1 MRTVFLFTP
10 NVALT
15 FERLGQLIARRW
27 MLIIPLWIIL
37 AVCAVL
43 SPPHWDDVTLDGD
56 LAYLPA
62 TSPMLIAE
70 REITAAFPDRKAKS
84 QIVIIASRRDEE
96 PLTDDEWKTIDRLAS
111 PFQNAQGIEWLRQ
124 AEAAEGASQEALFKR
139 AEATL
144 TEAELLDYDAA
155 EPVWN
160 LAALAKAED
169 RGEIEVE
176 RLKAQAIA
184 LDPSLEQATSPT
196 LPADAPDWKLF
207 DVWTRHTPVVGKM
220 LVDPDK
226 RAGLIILHL
235 TNELAATDNI
245 RIVSQIETLVDKW
258 REEIHDSGD
267 DQLQIGIT
275 GSAAIG
281 GDMLLAAK
289 ESIAST
295 EFYTIALVIVILLV
309 VYRAPLLAMAPLL
322 AIAISFCVATWLVA
336 SLTLVDQIPGFG
348 WWNFEVFKTSKIFV
362 VVILFGAGTD
372 FCLFLISRYKEELAD
387 CGDPGE
393 AVAKAL
399 GGTASAICGSALT
412 TIVGLGMM
420 FFAEFGKFRNS
431 GPAIALCLLVT
442 LAVCLTF
449 APALLRMLGRKTFW
463 PMSVDSLTQR
473 TNDGRGNFWELIAAL
488 VSKRPALLLALTVS
502 LLLVPAWRPIWLR
515 VTTGYA
521 VDVSYDLLNDLPS
534 DRPAKQGANQLAKY
548 FPLGQANPVAVMVRT
563 NAGDFESKEG
573 GAAIAQLTKVL
584 FNADPHVARVYSSEN
599 PLGHRPGRISLLTS
613 EVFLKNHIRTRE
625 QFLPQTPEMKGK
637 AALFRVV
644 VDENPFSLDAIA
656 AVQHIEEA
664 LEAYRANASGNL
676 TDLQIYVSGATAG
689 VRDLRSVTK
698 SDTQRIEVL
707 VVLGVAAVLL
717 IILRRPV
724 VCAYMIASVLLSY
737 YATLGMTEW
746 FFAAMFPDSYQGLDW
761 KAPLFLFVILIAVGQ
776 DYNIYLATRVF
787 EEQRKHGAIAG
798 MRVAIRHTGGIISSC
813 GVIMAGTF
821 VAMCFGQLL
830 AIVEIGFS
838 LTVGILVD
846 TFIVRTVMM
855 PCFLTLWT
863 RRSDPPPS

>member
-1 MRTVFLFTP
+1 M
-10 NVALT
+10 T

-27 MLIIPLWIIL
+27 VPIIAIWIIL
-37 AVCAVL
+37 AVCAVIA
-43 SPPHWDDVTLDGD
+43 PPHWDDVTLDGD

-62 TSPMLIAE
+62 HSPALIAE
-70 REITAAFPDRKAKS
+70 REYAAAFPDRKAKS
-84 QIVIIASRRDEE
+84 QIVIIASRRDEQ
-96 PLTDDEWKTIDRLAS
+96 PLTEAQWKTIDRLAS
-111 PFQNAQGIEWLRQ
+111 PFQNAQGIEWLHQ
-124 AEAAEGASQEALFKR
+124 GEAAKRDERAALFKR
-139 AEATL
+139 AEAAL

-155 EPVWN
+155 APVWN
-160 LAALAKAED
+160 LATLAKLQDGTEAEVQQL
-169 RGEIEVE
+169 R
-176 RLKAQAIA
+176 AQAIA
-184 LDPSLEQATSPT
+184 LDPHLEKETAAT
-196 LPADAPDWKLF
+196 LPIDSPDWKLF
-207 DVWTRHTPVVGKM
+207 DVWTRHTDVVGNM
-220 LVDPDK
+220 LVDPEE
-226 RAGLIILHL
+226 RAGLIVLHL

-245 RIVSQIETLVDKW
+245 RIVSQIEALVDKQ
-258 REEIHDSGD
+258 REAIHAAGD
-267 DQLQIGIT
+267 EELELGIT

-289 ESIAST
+289 ESISST
-295 EFYTIALVIVILLV
+295 EFYTIALVIIILLV

-322 AIAISFCVATWLVA
+322 SIAVSFCVATWLVA
-336 SLTLVDQIPGFG
+336 ALTLVDQIPGFG
-348 WWNFEVFKTSKIFV
+348 WWDFEVFKTSKIFI

-372 FCLFLISRYKEELAD
+372 FCLFLISRYKEELAK
-387 CGDPGE
+387 CGDPSE
-393 AVAKAL
+393 AVVHAL
-399 GGTASAICGSALT
+399 SGTANAICGSALT

-431 GPAIALCLLVT
+431 GPAIALCLIVT

-449 APALLRMLGRKTFW
+449 APALLRMLGRRTFW
-463 PMSVDSLTQR
+463 PMSVDSLQDR
-473 TNDGRGNFWELIAAL
+473 SSDSRVNFWELIAAA
-488 VSKRPALLLALTVS
+488 VSQRPALLLAITVS
-502 LLLVPAWRPIWLR
+502 ILLIPAWRPIWLR
-515 VTTGYA
+515 VTTGHA
-521 VDVSYDLLNDLPS
+521 VEVSYDLLNDLPA
-534 DRPAKQGANQLAKY
+534 DRPAKRGANQLARF
-548 FPLGQANPVAVMVRT
+548 FPLGQANPVMVMAKT
-563 NAGDFESKEG
+563 DSGDFESKEG
-573 GAAIAQLTKVL
+573 SATIEQLMKTL
-584 FNADPHVARVYSSEN
+584 FEADPRVAQVYSSEN
-599 PLGHRPGRISLLTS
+599 PLGHRPGRITFS
-613 EVFLKNHIRTRE
+613 ERVLKSHIRTRE

-644 VDENPFSLDAIA
+644 IDENPFSLEAIDALKN
-656 AVQHIEEA
+656 IEGA
-664 LEAYRANASGNL
+664 LAKYRDNASGNW
-676 TDLQIYVSGATAG
+676 TDLQFFLSGTTAG

-717 IILRRPV
+717 MILQRPV

-746 FFAAMFPDSYQGLDW
+746 FFAVMFPDTYQGLDW

-787 EEQRKHGAIAG
+787 EEQRKHGANAG
-798 MRVAIRHTGGIISSC
+798 LRIAIRHTGGIISSC

-846 TFIVRTVMM
+846 TFIVRTIMM

-863 RRSDPPPS
+863 RRKDPTQS

>member
-1 MRTVFLFTP
+1 M
-10 NVALT
+10 T

-27 MLIIPLWIIL
+27 ILIIAIWILL
-37 AVCAVL
+37 AVCAVVA
-43 SPPHWDDVTLDGD
+43 PPHWDDVTLDGD

-62 TSPMLIAE
+62 NSPALIAE
-70 REITAAFPDRKAKS
+70 RELTAAFPDRKAKS
-84 QIVIIASRRDEE
+84 QIVIIASRRDEQ
-96 PLTDDEWKTIDRLAS
+96 PLSESQWKTIDRLAS
-111 PFQNAQGIEWLRQ
+111 PFQNAQGIEWLHQ
-124 AEAAEGASQEALFKR
+124 AEAANGEERTKLLDR
-139 AEATL
+139 AEAAL

-155 EPVWN
+155 APVWN
-160 LAALAKAED
+160 LAMLAKLQGSDSDAQQQ
-169 RGEIEVE
+169 
-176 RLKAQAIA
+176 KAQAIA
-184 LDPSLEQATSPT
+184 LDPQLENETAAT
-196 LPADAPDWKLF
+196 LPVDSPDWKLF
-207 DVWTRHTPVVGKM
+207 DVWTRHTEVVGKM
-220 LVDPDK
+220 LIDPEQK
-226 RAGLIILHL
+226 AGLIVLQL

-245 RIVSQIETLVDKW
+245 RIVSQIEALLNE
-258 REEIHDSGD
+258 RRAEIEAAGD
-267 DQLQIGIT
+267 EQLEIGVT

-295 EFYTIALVIVILLV
+295 EFYTIALVIIILLI

-322 AIAISFCVATWLVA
+322 SIAISFCVATWLVA
-336 SLTLVDQIPGFG
+336 ALTLVDQLPGFG
-348 WWNFEVFKTSKIFV
+348 WWDFEVFKTSKIFI

-372 FCLFLISRYKEELAD
+372 FCLFLISRYKEELAE

-399 GGTASAICGSALT
+399 QGTADAICGSALT
-412 TIVGLGMM
+412 TVVGLGMM
-420 FFAEFGKFRNS
+420 FFADFGKFRNS

-449 APALLRMLGRKTFW
+449 APALLKALGRKTFW
-463 PMSVDSLTQR
+463 PMSVDSLQDHQHDSR
-473 TNDGRGNFWELIAAL
+473 ANFWEWIAAA
-488 VSKRPALLLALTVS
+488 VSRRPGLLLVLTVS
-502 LLLVPAWRPIWLR
+502 LLLIPAWNPIWLR
-515 VTTGYA
+515 ITTGQA
-521 VDVSYDLLNDLPS
+521 VEVSYDLLNDLPD
-534 DRPAKQGANQLAKY
+534 DRPAKQGAKQLARF
-548 FPLGQANPVAVMVRT
+548 FPIGQANPVIVMAKT
-563 NAGDFESKEG
+563 DTGDFESKEG
-573 GAAIAQLTKVL
+573 SKAIAQLTKRL
-584 FNADPHVARVYSSEN
+584 FAADPRVVKVYSSEN
-599 PLGHRPGRISLLTS
+599 PLGHQPGRISLLTS

-625 QFLPQTPEMKGK
+625 QFLPQTSQFKGK

-644 VDENPFSLDAIA
+644 VDENPFSLKAISS
-656 AVQHIEEA
+656 VGNIEKA
-664 LEAYRANASGNL
+664 LAEYHANVSSNWQ
-676 TDLQIYVSGATAG
+676 DLQFYISGTTAG

-698 SDTQRIEVL
+698 NDSQRIELL
-707 VVLGVAAVLL
+707 VVLGVGAVLL
-717 IILRRPV
+717 MILRRPV

-737 YATLGMTEW
+737 YATLGATEW

-787 EEQRKHGAIAG
+787 EEQRRLGPTAG
-798 MRVAIRHTGGIISSC
+798 LRKAIRHTGGIISSC

-821 VAMCFGQLL
+821 VAMCFGELL

-863 RRSDPPPS
+863 RRKNAGDPSS